1 MKLDR
6 LMGILAVMQQQGR
19 VTAAGLAEKFEVSA
33 KTIQRDMDALC
44 RAGFPIAALR
54 GAGGGYAIMEGYQLN
69 PMALTRAEM
78 EALWAGVGSLRSVAQ
93 QDAENMA
100 RRLPGDYRDVSI
112 DLASFYRD
120 SLAEKI
126 RLLRDAI
133 RERYRVTFQY
143 ASPKG
148 ESRRKVEPCQV
159 VYRWSDWYVYGFDCE
174 KQEFRTFKLRRLW
187 QLERTGE
194 TFAAHPAVEKQY
206 GDFMRDE
213 YMVSARYAPEC
224 KYRLVEERGPDSF
237 YQQPDGRLMACW
249 GFDGPRQ
256 AASWFLGFGAQAEVI
271 EPEEVRQIL
280 RAEAA
285 KMQKIYE
292 K

>member
-133 RERYRVTFQY
+133 HNGVLRQGPPCIKNVKSQKSLAFSLPCSIINL
-143 ASPKG
+143 ASN
-148 ESRRKVEPCQV
+148 
-159 VYRWSDWYVYGFDCE
+159 
-174 KQEFRTFKLRRLW
+174 
-187 QLERTGE
+187 
-194 TFAAHPAVEKQY
+194 AVN
-206 GDFMRDE
+206 
-213 YMVSARYAPEC
+213 A
-224 KYRLVEERGPDSF
+224 
-237 YQQPDGRLMACW
+237 LM
-249 GFDGPRQ
+249 
-256 AASWFLGFGAQAEVI
+256 
-271 EPEEVRQIL
+271 
-280 RAEAA
+280 
-285 KMQKIYE
+285 
-292 K
+292 